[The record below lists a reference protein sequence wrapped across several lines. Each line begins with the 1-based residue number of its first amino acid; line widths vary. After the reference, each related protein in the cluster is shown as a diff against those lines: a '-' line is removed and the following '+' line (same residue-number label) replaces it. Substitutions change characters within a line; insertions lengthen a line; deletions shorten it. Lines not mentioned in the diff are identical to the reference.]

1 VAMCRVGAVALMV
14 CLTTTVWAQMA
25 GTPGK
30 ADLAVASGGK
40 SSATIVVSPAA
51 GESEK
56 LAAADLAKYIGLMC
70 GAAPAIAD
78 TPQAIQAA
86 LKADAPLLLVGAEAL
101 KAKPELRSRLD
112 KVAKPEPLLR
122 ADAIVLLREGNRVCL
137 AGTNDE
143 SHYYAVADLLRRWGC
158 RWFVP
163 TDFGECIPESPS
175 LKVGDLDAAYAP
187 PFEIRT
193 YWISWVGDNAGARE
207 FKRRNMMTHGVGVP
221 NGHALGQY
229 VKGLG
234 KDAFHI
240 PISEPS
246 TAQHV
251 AAQLE
256 PKFAKGDYI
265 MLGMEDGVY
274 QSDSPRDKELMA
286 LQWDKY
292 FMKPAVTDAFMEL
305 YNNVARTLLAKH
317 PDSTSK
323 IGFLAYSNMTLPP
336 VRKVVAEKPLVAY
349 LAPID
354 IDPIHGMDDPQS
366 PPRQEYKAMLTGWAK
381 VMQKRLAIYDYDQGM
396 LVWRDIPN
404 PLVPRA
410 IQSDIRHYRDAGIL
424 GVDTESRNA
433 IATIFTN
440 LYLRARLLWDP
451 DEDPDAL
458 LAEFY
463 PAFYGPMAKPMADYW
478 GAILKAWDETIV
490 TEHEY
495 FVIPAIY
502 TPERVATLRSKLE
515 EAERLAKPLAA
526 KADASRN
533 EKLYLQRMRFTRLS
547 FNILDAYVAM
557 AHAAATEA
565 DYKAAAAAGDR
576 GLAARQAMADL
587 GGIFTTTKL
596 EGDGYPWWPGEVRQY
611 KELLAFTDGTKG
623 TLLAKLPLEWAFRRD
638 PTNVGLERKYA
649 TAPVD
654 LADWKARSAALTL
667 DSRKDY
673 PDQWEMLRTDLY
685 MQAQGIRHPDRQ
697 SFTGHAWYRTDVE
710 LAADQAKAPVHTR
723 FPGLFNECWL
733 YVNGVE
739 VAHRKVNPIWWYND
753 YRFEWDVD
761 LAGKLRPGANTLA
774 LRLHCPHHFGGM
786 FRRPFLYYVAK

>member
-1 VAMCRVGAVALMV
+1 MDAHRIGVVALMA
-14 CLTTTVWAQMA
+14 CLAATVSAQA
-25 GTPGK
+25 AQK
-30 ADLAVASGGK
+30 DLVVASGGK
-40 SSATIVVSPAA
+40 CSAAIVVSPAA

-56 LAAADLAKYIGLMC
+56 LAAADLAKYIGLLC
-70 GAAPAIAD
+70 GATPAVAD
-78 TPQAIQAA
+78 TPEAVQAA
-86 LKADAPLLLVGAEAL
+86 LKGDAPALLVGAEAL
-101 KAKPELRSRLD
+101 KAKPELRARLD
-112 KVAKPEPLLR
+112 KAANPKPLLR
-122 ADAIVLLREGNRVCL
+122 ADAIVLLREGNRVYL

-143 SHYYAVADLLRRWGC
+143 SHYYAVAELLRRWGC
-158 RWFVP
+158 RWFIP
-163 TDFGECIPESPS
+163 TDFGECVPERPT
-175 LKVGDLDAAYAP
+175 LTVGDLDLAYAP
-187 PFEIRT
+187 PFEIRS

-240 PISEPS
+240 PISELS

-256 PKFAKGDYI
+256 AKFAKGDYI

-292 FMKPAVTDAFMEL
+292 FLKPAVTDAFMEF
-305 YNNVARTLLAKH
+305 YNNLSRLLLAKH
-317 PDSTSK
+317 PASTSK

-336 VRKVVAEKPLVAY
+336 VRKVVAERPLVAY

-366 PPRQEYKAMLTGWAK
+366 PPRQEYKAMLYKWAE

-410 IQSDIRHYRDAGIL
+410 IQCDIRHYRTAGIL

-440 LYLRARLLWDP
+440 LYLRARLLWNP
-451 DEDPDAL
+451 DEDAEAL
-458 LAEFY
+458 LADFY

-478 GAILKAWDETIV
+478 GAILKAWSDTTV

-502 TPERVATLRSKLE
+502 TPELAAAIKSRLE
-515 EAERLAKPLAA
+515 EAEALAKPLAA
-526 KADASRN
+526 KADPTRN

-547 FNILDAYVAM
+547 FNILDACVAM
-557 AHAAATEA
+557 TRAAAAEA

-576 GLAARQAMADL
+576 GLAARQAMADF

-611 KELLAFTDGTKG
+611 KELLALTDGTKG

-638 PTNVGLERKYA
+638 PTNAGLEHKYA
-649 TAPVD
+649 TAPAD
-654 LADWKARSAALTL
+654 LTYWKAHAADLTL

-697 SFTGHAWYRTDVE
+697 SFTGHAWYHTDIE
-710 LAADQAKAPVHTR
+710 LTADQAKAAVHVR
-723 FPGLFNECWL
+723 FPGLFNERWL
-733 YVNGVE
+733 YVNGAE
-739 VAHRKVNPIWWYND
+739 VARRQANPIWWYND

-761 LAGKLRPGANTLA
+761 LSGKLRPGANTLA

-786 FRRPFLYYVAK
+786 FRRPFLYAAR